1 MKRLD
6 WIVLG
11 VCVLCLYAV
20 IQIRVGC
27 FWCVGSFEN
36 AEAINSII
44 EGLSYSYIAAYLFY
58 ILTSF
63 LPAKRRKRMLAPI
76 IRERVR
82 AQASIFHIL
91 RSPELMAIKMVS
103 YTVEDM

>member
-20 IQIRVGC
+20 IQIRFGC
-27 FWCVGSFEN
+27 FWSVGSIDN

-58 ILTSF
+58 LLTSF
-63 LPAKRRKRMLAPI
+63 VPAKRRKRMIAPI
-76 IRERVR
+76 IRESVE
-82 AQASIFHIL
+82 SIGTKNIHIIL
-91 RSPELMAIKMVS
+91 LEFGRN
-103 YTVEDM
+103 T